1 MRPVPR
7 LGAVNFA
14 LVAIYFVPAWGVDAL
29 RVLRSPFAGFE
40 DRAHAAAASAIRQ
53 VFDLGLEGLLR
64 TSNLLAATKL
74 VVTAGFV
81 AYLIEF
87 SRALVMGR
95 EPNRET
101 TDIVLMAALVS
112 VVLWSVPA
120 LALDDVGLIRL
131 HATQLLL
138 IVSAVVVITIER
150 HIEERHTVP
159 APPTRAVA
167 PQPSTLDLSQAI
179 PGATGYKARLL
190 AWRAARSEGLTA
202 R

>member
-40 DRAHAAAASAIRQ
+40 DRAHAAAASAIRH

-64 TSNLLAATKL
+64 TSNLLAGTKL

-101 TDIVLMAALVS
+101 TDIVLLAAAVS

-120 LALDDVGLIRL
+120 LSLDDVGLIRL

-159 APPTRAVA
+159 APRAAV
-167 PQPSTLDLSQAI
+167 PQPSALDLSQAI
-179 PGATGYKARLL
+179 AGAAGYKARLL